1 MRITSKNASKSS
13 RFNKFGSRSLD
24 LNKSISNSIISS
36 NYILLGDGKIKRK
49 RNKNSYM
56 ESFYE
61 KRRMAAEFA
70 HSKNKFYCSSS
81 SITPINI
88 HKSSYNENKLQN
100 LENIININNLKN
112 NLPGKAKPLIDN
124 SNNIQNNNS
133 PNNFNDDL
141 ENKKDNETS
150 KFGNYNFSLRETNNS
165 KKIKNDTYIKK
176 HPQREENYNGTTE
189 KNSENNQNQG
199 FIIINNENTNHTNNT
214 NKQNNS
220 LSFRYTNN
228 KFINFN
234 INNNSKNS
242 NNNNSNNNLIE
253 NKQIEIYDD
262 INNKDKNINNN
273 IVNNFNNNLNNNIK
287 KLFNNN
293 VNNNINNF
301 INNNANNIDN
311 DNNNCNIFNNNNEIN
326 TSDIHTNTNEM
337 SNEFIEEINVIKTNE
352 DKENN
357 KNNKNIKNIN
367 NNFFKSNEVD
377 FENINNNFYN
387 NMISDPIKEVKKDE
401 IIENKNEEI
410 FGTQN
415 FFNNQVKN
423 NKLNFNGFDLMNND
437 NNYKNTN
444 KNIFYK
450 MNSYNNSKDQ
460 NIEKLENLRKSK
472 NQKTE
477 IENINYF
484 NEINDFINKVK
495 QRRKSAKI
503 AEMSKNSNNN
513 DSKSKIINFLD
524 QQPKTT
530 KNKSSLFSINQM
542 QNTNNDENINKTNQK
557 KFMVNKSNRMQ
568 NFLDE
573 LLNEKIFTKEDN
585 FQNNFFTDNPINS
598 LNSLNSFSSHNSG
611 NNDNIIHKSPRQKI
625 INKNFR
631 FKSID
636 ETDYQNYPSTK
647 IDLNIMNNLKS
658 NNFKLSKQ
666 NKKFDYQFSLW
677 NENNYKNVI
686 KKNDILKSL
695 DYQTENSSHKFLDRV
710 KLDLQVNKANKL
722 KNEIDLFQSRG
733 KKINNKI
740 SVIFDVKNKS
750 NISDKIGNINIMPA
764 NNLQNVF
771 QTNIFDAFK

>member
-1 MRITSKNASKSS
+1 
-13 RFNKFGSRSLD
+13 
-24 LNKSISNSIISS
+24 
-36 NYILLGDGKIKRK
+36 
-49 RNKNSYM
+49 
-56 ESFYE
+56 
-61 KRRMAAEFA
+61 
-70 HSKNKFYCSSS
+70 
-81 SITPINI
+81 
-88 HKSSYNENKLQN
+88 
-100 LENIININNLKN
+100 
-112 NLPGKAKPLIDN
+112 
-124 SNNIQNNNS
+124 
-133 PNNFNDDL
+133 
-141 ENKKDNETS
+141 
-150 KFGNYNFSLRETNNS
+150 
-165 KKIKNDTYIKK
+165 
-176 HPQREENYNGTTE
+176 
-189 KNSENNQNQG
+189 
-199 FIIINNENTNHTNNT
+199 
-214 NKQNNS
+214 
-220 LSFRYTNN
+220 
-228 KFINFN
+228 
-234 INNNSKNS
+234 
-242 NNNNSNNNLIE
+242 
-253 NKQIEIYDD
+253 
-262 INNKDKNINNN
+262 
-273 IVNNFNNNLNNNIK
+273 
-287 KLFNNN
+287 
-293 VNNNINNF
+293 
-301 INNNANNIDN
+301 
-311 DNNNCNIFNNNNEIN
+311 
-326 TSDIHTNTNEM
+326 
-337 SNEFIEEINVIKTNE
+337 
-352 DKENN
+352 
-357 KNNKNIKNIN
+357 
-367 NNFFKSNEVD
+367 
-377 FENINNNFYN
+377 
-387 NMISDPIKEVKKDE
+387 
-401 IIENKNEEI
+401 
-410 FGTQN
+410 
-415 FFNNQVKN
+415 
-423 NKLNFNGFDLMNND
+423 MNND

-450 MNSYNNSKDQ
+450 MNYYNNSNDQ

-611 NNDNIIHKSPRQKI
+611 NNDNIIHKSPRQKN